1 MIVFWILAGLFFVA
15 VFVHT
20 ILGAIAYNR
29 ELRRYGAEV
38 GPIVLR
44 SNSPDDRDVLTRAE
58 YIADL
63 VEASANGIA
72 SRIADG
78 VMVKGKRITFIHCI
92 IFRDGYPTESWE
104 DYLERYSIQ
113 RAAYVELFHEWL
125 RTQADL
131 PWYEGKVLK
140 QNGAHV
146 APKFINYN

>member
-1 MIVFWILAGLFFVA
+1 MIVFWIILGLFLVFLAGNIL
-15 VFVHT
+15 
-20 ILGAIAYNR
+20 LGAIAFNR
-29 ELRRYGAEV
+29 QLREYGAEI
-38 GPIVLR
+38 GPIILR
-44 SNSPDDRDVLTRAE
+44 SNSPNDRDVLTRAE
-58 YIADL
+58 YIADM
-63 VEASANGIA
+63 VEDSANGIA
-72 SRIADG
+72 RRIG
-78 VMVKGKRITFIHCI
+78 EGIIMKGRRITFIHCI
-92 IFRDGYPTESWE
+92 IYRDGYPTESWE